1 MIIEMLML
9 FFLWFEWIKE
19 ERRVY
24 IEESGYGGQEQRKGV
39 WKGRRKEFLKR
50 GGENY
55 I

>member
-24 IEESGYGGQEQRKGV
+24 IEESGYGDKNRGKAC
-39 WKGRRKEFLKR
+39 GREDGKNF
-50 GGENY
+50 
-55 I
+55 